1 MKFFI
6 SLFLLVLSLFTS
18 TLIHADVVSRQVIDD
33 AGHTVVLKGPVLHIA
48 DAWYAHHSLL
58 MALGAGDRIVAT
70 VNHPEDR
77 PWMFKVQPSLNA
89 ALRAKGLTFNSESLL
104 SSNVDVVFVSRGNS
118 DAEAYRQAKL
128 PVLEMFF
135 NDYPSMKRSMLN
147 TARAIGTPEA
157 QQRAERYN
165 QYLEET
171 VAAIAQKTNGLP
183 EDQRPRVLHIASL
196 QPLKVDGNGTLVDTW
211 ITLAGG
217 RNAAASVK
225 GNLHEVSPE
234 EVLAWQP
241 DIIIV
246 GGNAGEISQSPYAD
260 LFKELNAVRNQRIWK
275 NPVGVFPWDRYG
287 VETAL
292 QLRWAASRLHPD
304 LFPDID
310 MISVTK
316 DFYSRFFNYALSS
329 DDAKRILTALPP
341 LSDE

>member
-1 MKFFI
+1 MKI
-6 SLFLLVLSLFTS
+6 STPSFLFLLSLFTS
-18 TLIHADVVSRQVIDD
+18 PAIYADVVSRQVTDD
-33 AGHTVVLKGPVLHIA
+33 VGHSVVLKGPVLRIA

-58 MALGAGDRIVAT
+58 MALGVGDRIVAT

-77 PWMFKVQPSLNA
+77 PWMFKVQPSLNS
-89 ALRAKGLTFNSESLL
+89 ALRANGLTFNSESLL
-104 SSNVDVVFVSRGNS
+104 SAGIDAVFVSRGNS
-118 DAEAYRQAKL
+118 DAEVYRQAKL

-147 TARAIGTPEA
+147 TAQAIGTPEA
-157 QQRAERYN
+157 LQRAEHYN

-171 VAAIAQKTNGLP
+171 VAAVSQKTNALS
-183 EDQRPRVLHIASL
+183 EKQRPRVLHIASL
-196 QPLKVDGNGTLVDTW
+196 EPLKIDGNGTLVDTW

-241 DIIIV
+241 DIIII

-260 LFKELNAVRNQRIWK
+260 LFKGLDAVRHQRVWK

-292 QLRWAASRLHPD
+292 QLKWAASRLHPD
-304 LFPDID
+304 LFADID
-310 MISVTK
+310 MTNVTQ
-316 DFYSRFFNYALSS
+316 DFYSRFFNYALSTE
-329 DDAKRILTALPP
+329 DAKRILAALPP
-341 LSDE
+341 SGNE